1 MIRNISAVLYDTDNI
16 LVHNIYH
23 FHADQA
29 VVDQDRITR
38 LHVLIE
44 IFVTDRHLLLC
55 SFDFVVYKGKLLSL
69 FQCDLLILETSD
81 THFRSFR
88 IEKRCDRL
96 VKLFAQ
102 CFQFLHA
109 HLLLLMGAV

>member
-1 MIRNISAVLYDTDNI
+1 MIRNVSAVLYDTDNI
-16 LVHNIYH
+16 LVHDIYD
-23 FHADQA
+23 FHTDQS

-44 IFVTDRHLLLC
+44 IFVADRNLLLR
-55 SFDFVVYKGKLLSL
+55 SVNFIIYKSKLLTF

-81 THFRSFR
+81 AHFRSFR
-88 IEKRCDRL
+88 IEKRRNRL

-102 CFQFLHA
+102 CFQLFQA